1 MDQLKPQL
9 LQSFTAIAVS
19 ILFATGPAVADG
31 AASPP
36 APGPWDQQSS
46 WNMDL
51 VGYNDLQGRS
61 TYQPLVVRQR
71 DREIAYMAHHAG
83 TGVNPLNGQTESNGT
98 SIIDVTDPKNPKY
111 LFHVPGPAG
120 SIDGARVQW

>member
-1 MDQLKPQL
+1 MDQFRPL
-9 LQSFTAIAVS
+9 LLLSFAAIAVS
-19 ILFATGPAVADG
+19 VFFTVGPAAAND

-61 TYQPLVVRQR
+61 TYQPLVIHQG

-83 TGVNPLNGQTESNGT
+83 TGLNPLDGQTENNGT
-98 SIIDVTDPKNPKY
+98 SIVDVTDPKNPNIFSISQD
-111 LFHVPGPAG
+111 LPG
-120 SIDGARVQW
+120 R